1 MARADFAFVH
11 RLRVRWAEVD
21 MQGIVFNAH
30 YLTYFDVGIT
40 EYWRAIGLPYPEGFV
55 QRYGSDIFVVKSTI
69 EYHASARFDDEL
81 DVCGRIARIGRSSM
95 AFVLELHRGD
105 EHLISGEV
113 IYVCADPVG
122 RRSVPVPQPLRER
135 IAAFEK
141 TPVQA

>member
-1 MARADFAFVH
+1 MAKTDFAFIH

-21 MQGIVFNAH
+21 LQGIVFNAH

-40 EYWRAIGLPYPEGFV
+40 EYWRAIGLRYPEGFV
-55 QRYGSDIFVVKSTI
+55 QQHGADIFVVKSTI

-95 AFVLELHRGD
+95 VFVLEIHRGD

-113 IYVCADPVG
+113 VYVCADPHA
-122 RRSVPVPQPLRER
+122 RRSVAVPQPLRER

-141 TPVQA
+141 TAVQA